1 MEALQKAKRLAKS
14 IYYRP
19 SVQGTVIRVVSQ
31 IAPPPYLTDTME
43 FDYGLWLGISA
54 LHCEDSRQLGEDN
67 TWPRLFRERIP
78 TEYHTSNMPGSRAGS
93 TINMTTLHIVM
104 KRWGDVIPLIE
115 SLRANYDSRFA
126 HDAGPLQLSDLYML
140 SKSGVALPALMARRG
155 TSDRVIDGSL
165 PATVATQFKVI
176 AGVFMVV
183 QDMLWSGRY
192 SADSRVDPE
201 TFFDDADD
209 NGIFISPSGNACG
222 GSRRKIIELYETV
235 YRPGDQIAA
244 SLDLIAA
251 YADATQLFDYA
262 ANSVWLEQLI
272 VGAQRELQRKY
283 YLAAERLTSD
293 QRSQDLAAHIERT
306 VSSKGSEGSPD
317 FKRRGVWPVL
327 DRTLAADI
335 PHPVTISSNQIRQK
349 LALEEELLSVDAVVE
364 HYRNCLEVMAELST
378 ASQRLIADIL
388 GRAAPKA
395 ISVKAV
401 ARRLNVIPKGL
412 TSVRGRQGRH

>member
-19 SVQGTVIRVVSQ
+19 SVQGTVIRVVSR

-54 LHCEDSRQLGEDN
+54 LHCEDGRQLGEDN

-115 SLRANYDSRFA
+115 SLRSHYDIRFD
-126 HDAGPLQLSDLYML
+126 HDTDPLRLNDLYIL

-155 TSDRVIDGSL
+155 TSDRVIDGAL

-192 SADSRVDPE
+192 TADSRVDPE
-201 TFFDDADD
+201 TFFDYADD
-209 NGIFISPSGNACG
+209 HGVFISPGGNACG
-222 GSRRKIIELYETV
+222 GSRRKIVELYETV
-235 YRPGDQIAA
+235 YRPGDRIAA
-244 SLDLIAA
+244 APDLIAA
-251 YADATQLFDYA
+251 YSDADQLFDYTT
-262 ANSVWLEQLI
+262 NSVWLEQLI
-272 VGAQRELQRKY
+272 VGAQRELQSKY
-283 YLAAERLTSD
+283 YRASTNMASE
-293 QRSQDLAAHIERT
+293 QWSQNLAAHIERT
-306 VSSKGSEGSPD
+306 VSAKGSSGSPE
-317 FKRRGVWPVL
+317 FKRRGVWPLL
-327 DRTLAADI
+327 DRTLDADI
-335 PHPVTISSNQIRQK
+335 GHPLTVGSGQIKQK
-349 LALEEELLSVDAVVE
+349 LALEADLVSTDAIME
-364 HYRNCLEVMAELST
+364 HYRHCLDVLATLAT
-378 ASQRLIADIL
+378 ASQRLIADVL
-388 GRAAPKA
+388 GRPQPKPLSA
-395 ISVKAV
+395 KAV
-401 ARRLNVIPKGL
+401 ARRLDVIPKGL
-412 TSVRGRQGRH
+412 ASVRGRPGRH